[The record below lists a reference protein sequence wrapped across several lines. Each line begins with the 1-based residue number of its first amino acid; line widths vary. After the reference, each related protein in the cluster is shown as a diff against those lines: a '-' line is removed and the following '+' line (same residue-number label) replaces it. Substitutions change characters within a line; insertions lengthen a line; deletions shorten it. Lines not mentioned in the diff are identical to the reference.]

1 MKITKVEIFP
11 ARDPE
16 RLKASA
22 AVVFDDCFKVRDI
35 FIFPRKD
42 NSDELYVAMPVK
54 KIKDDKRISLAHPI
68 NAEFRAEMEKAMQ
81 SHPNTNLFA
90 LNAVNAILNRLA
102 RQGIANAV
110 DVALMPESTM

>member
-68 NAEFRAEMEKAMQ
+68 NAEFRAEMEKA
-81 SHPNTNLFA
+81 
-90 LNAVNAILNRLA
+90 ILDAYYASLEEKEEDGDEDDNKSFEDEDLSDDA
-102 RQGIANAV
+102 
-110 DVALMPESTM
+110 EEE

>member
-1 MKITKVEIFP
+1 MKITKVEIYP

-68 NAEFRAEMEKAMQ
+68 NAEFRAEMEKAILDAYYA
-81 SHPNTNLFA
+81 SLEEKEGDGDED
-90 LNAVNAILNRLA
+90 VNKSFEDDDLSDDA
-102 RQGIANAV
+102 
-110 DVALMPESTM
+110 EEE

>member
-68 NAEFRAEMEKAMQ
+68 NAEFRAEMEKA
-81 SHPNTNLFA
+81 
-90 LNAVNAILNRLA
+90 ILDAYYASLEEKEENGDEDDNKSFEDDDLSDDA
-102 RQGIANAV
+102 
-110 DVALMPESTM
+110 EEE

>member
-68 NAEFRAEMEKAMQ
+68 NAEFRAEMEKAILDAYYA
-81 SHPNTNLFA
+81 SLEEKEVDGDED
-90 LNAVNAILNRLA
+90 VNKSFEDDDLSDDA
-102 RQGIANAV
+102 
-110 DVALMPESTM
+110 EEE

>member
-68 NAEFRAEMEKAMQ
+68 NAEFRAEMEKA
-81 SHPNTNLFA
+81 
-90 LNAVNAILNRLA
+90 ILDAYYASLEEKEEDGDEDDNKSFDSEELSDDA
-102 RQGIANAV
+102 
-110 DVALMPESTM
+110 EEE

>member
-1 MKITKVEIFP
+1 MKITKVEIYP

-35 FIFPRKD
+35 YIFPRKD

-54 KIKDDKRISLAHPI
+54 KIRDDKRISLAHPI
-68 NAEFRAEMEKAMQ
+68 NAEFRAEMEKA
-81 SHPNTNLFA
+81 
-90 LNAVNAILNRLA
+90 ILDAYYASLEGKA
-102 RQGIANAV
+102 ETAEE
-110 DVALMPESTM
+110 DECKSPEEDNITEDAEEE

>member
-42 NSDELYVAMPVK
+42 NSEELYVAMPVK

-68 NAEFRAEMEKAMQ
+68 NAEFRAEMEKA
-81 SHPNTNLFA
+81 
-90 LNAVNAILNRLA
+90 ILDAYYASLEEKEEDGDKDDNKSFEDDDLSDDA
-102 RQGIANAV
+102 
-110 DVALMPESTM
+110 EEE

>member
-1 MKITKVEIFP
+1 MKITKVEIYP

-68 NAEFRAEMEKAMQ
+68 NAEFRAEMEKAILDAYYA
-81 SHPNTNLFA
+81 SLEEKEEDGDED
-90 LNAVNAILNRLA
+90 VNKSFEDDDLSDDA
-102 RQGIANAV
+102 
-110 DVALMPESTM
+110 EEE

>member
-42 NSDELYVAMPVK
+42 NSDELYIAMPVK
-54 KIKDDKRISLAHPI
+54 KIRDDKRISLAHPI
-68 NAEFRAEMEKAMQ
+68 NAEFRAEMEK
-81 SHPNTNLFA
+81 T
-90 LNAVNAILNRLA
+90 ILDAYYASLEEKEENDEKDEDKSFEDEDLSDDA
-102 RQGIANAV
+102 
-110 DVALMPESTM
+110 EEE

>member
-35 FIFPRKD
+35 FIFPGKD

-68 NAEFRAEMEKAMQ
+68 NAEFRAEMEKAILDAYYA
-81 SHPNTNLFA
+81 SLEEKEEDGEEDESKSFEDENLSDDA
-90 LNAVNAILNRLA
+90 
-102 RQGIANAV
+102 
-110 DVALMPESTM
+110 EEE

>member
-16 RLKASA
+16 RLNASA

-54 KIKDDKRISLAHPI
+54 KIKDDQRISLAHPI
-68 NAEFRAEMEKAMQ
+68 NAEFRVEMEKA
-81 SHPNTNLFA
+81 
-90 LNAVNAILNRLA
+90 ILDAYYASLEEKEEDGDEDDNKSFEDDDLSDDA
-102 RQGIANAV
+102 
-110 DVALMPESTM
+110 EEE

>member
-68 NAEFRAEMEKAMQ
+68 NAEFRAEMEKA
-81 SHPNTNLFA
+81 
-90 LNAVNAILNRLA
+90 ILDAYYASLQEKEEDGDEDDNKSFEDDDLSDDA
-102 RQGIANAV
+102 
-110 DVALMPESTM
+110 EEE

>member
-42 NSDELYVAMPVK
+42 NSEELYVAMPVK

-68 NAEFRAEMEKAMQ
+68 NAEFRAEMEKA
-81 SHPNTNLFA
+81 
-90 LNAVNAILNRLA
+90 ILDAYYASLEEKDEDGDEDDNKPFEDEDLSDDA
-102 RQGIANAV
+102 
-110 DVALMPESTM
+110 EEE

>member
-68 NAEFRAEMEKAMQ
+68 NAEFRAEMER
-81 SHPNTNLFA
+81 
-90 LNAVNAILNRLA
+90 AILDAYYASLEEKEEDGDEDDNKSFEDDDLSDDA
-102 RQGIANAV
+102 
-110 DVALMPESTM
+110 EEE

>member
-68 NAEFRAEMEKAMQ
+68 NAEFRAEMEKAILDAYYA
-81 SHPNTNLFA
+81 SLEENEEDGDED
-90 LNAVNAILNRLA
+90 VNKSFEDDDLSDDA
-102 RQGIANAV
+102 
-110 DVALMPESTM
+110 EEE

>member
-68 NAEFRAEMEKAMQ
+68 NAEFRAEMEKA
-81 SHPNTNLFA
+81 
-90 LNAVNAILNRLA
+90 ILDAYYASLEEKEEDGDEDENKSFEDEDLSDDA
-102 RQGIANAV
+102 
-110 DVALMPESTM
+110 EEE

>member
-68 NAEFRAEMEKAMQ
+68 NAEFRAEMEKA
-81 SHPNTNLFA
+81 
-90 LNAVNAILNRLA
+90 ILDAYYASLEEKEED
-102 RQGIANAV
+102 V
-110 DVALMPESTM
+110 DEDDNKSFEDDDLSDDAEEE

>member
-22 AVVFDDCFKVRDI
+22 AVVFDDCCKVRDI

-42 NSDELYVAMPVK
+42 NSEELYVAMPVK

-68 NAEFRAEMEKAMQ
+68 NAEFRAEMEKA
-81 SHPNTNLFA
+81 
-90 LNAVNAILNRLA
+90 ILDAYYASLEEKEEDGDEDDNKSFEDDDLSDDA
-102 RQGIANAV
+102 
-110 DVALMPESTM
+110 EEE

>member
-1 MKITKVEIFP
+1 MKITKVVIFP

-68 NAEFRAEMEKAMQ
+68 NAEFRAEMEKA
-81 SHPNTNLFA
+81 
-90 LNAVNAILNRLA
+90 ILDAYYASLEEKEEDGDEDDNKSFEDDDLSDDA
-102 RQGIANAV
+102 
-110 DVALMPESTM
+110 EEE

>member
-42 NSDELYVAMPVK
+42 NCDELYVAMPVK

-68 NAEFRAEMEKAMQ
+68 NAEFRAEMEKA
-81 SHPNTNLFA
+81 
-90 LNAVNAILNRLA
+90 ILDAYYASLEEKEEDGDEDDNKSFEDDDLSDDA
-102 RQGIANAV
+102 
-110 DVALMPESTM
+110 EEE

>member
-42 NSDELYVAMPVK
+42 NSDELYVAMLVK

-68 NAEFRAEMEKAMQ
+68 NAEFRAEMEKA
-81 SHPNTNLFA
+81 
-90 LNAVNAILNRLA
+90 ILDAYYASLEEKEEDGDEDDNKSFEDDDLSDDA
-102 RQGIANAV
+102 
-110 DVALMPESTM
+110 EEE

>member
-68 NAEFRAEMEKAMQ
+68 NAESRAEMEKA
-81 SHPNTNLFA
+81 
-90 LNAVNAILNRLA
+90 ILDAYYASLEEKEEDGDEDDNKSFEDDDLSDDA
-102 RQGIANAV
+102 
-110 DVALMPESTM
+110 EEE

>member
-42 NSDELYVAMPVK
+42 NSEELYVAMPVK

-68 NAEFRAEMEKAMQ
+68 NAEFRAEMEKA
-81 SHPNTNLFA
+81 
-90 LNAVNAILNRLA
+90 ILDAYYASLEEKEEDGDEDDNKSFEDEDLSDDA
-102 RQGIANAV
+102 
-110 DVALMPESTM
+110 EEE